1 MENNN
6 MEMSESTSK
15 QRKFN
20 LGAFVGQAV
29 GLILCMCA
37 SAIIIASTIKLI
49 MWIL

>member
-1 MENNN
+1 MKSN
-6 MEMSESTSK
+6 MEMSGSTSR

-20 LGAFVGQAV
+20 LGTFVGQAV
-29 GLILCMCA
+29 GLILYMCV